1 MKKLSKIL
9 FIFTVLISASF
20 LFATEK
26 EAKGINID
34 RLLEK
39 MRVTIQTTGSPN
51 IGTFYREEPP
61 AVVMDIFDAV
71 NRIEPETVKPEMPPV
86 KRVIVTQWK
95 EEPKIVR
102 VEIELD
108 QLYRYRVG
116 REKDFVYLEITDEP
130 FEMLPEKKEEE
141 RTVSLD
147 VKNADIIDVLRMLA
161 TLFQVN
167 FVSSPEVKGTI
178 TMRLERVPFPNA
190 LDALLKAVECN
201 AVDLGGGVIMVKPR
215 KRDME
220 GELATRIYFLNDVEA
235 DDAKKTVERLLSEKG
250 KAELSY
256 RRVGE
261 GGGSK
266 RTSILVVN
274 DLPERLAKIDE
285 VMRELDKPSP
295 QITIEAKFIETT
307 LNADDVYGI
316 DWSIRAA
323 AVAEPP
329 EIGKEVSLPLMLN
342 EMLLGKITLAQM
354 SAALDIIRSRGK
366 AKLLAN
372 PKTLTLDNQTS
383 EITMGV
389 EIPILQ
395 VKVDPET
402 RERTYTWQE
411 RYIPIALAVTPHLT
425 DDGRINME
433 IKTRIEA
440 ITGWKISQEQELPIV
455 AKREA
460 KTQISVRDGEVI
472 VIGGLVKEQ
481 ETQSVTKVPIL
492 GDIPLLGS
500 LFTRRSTKK
509 EKNELIIF
517 IIPKVVAP
525 EG

>member
-1 MKKLSKIL
+1 MKKLKIL
-9 FIFTVLISASF
+9 IILSLIIFTSSLLAV
-20 LFATEK
+20 EK
-26 EAKGINID
+26 EVRRISID

-39 MRVTIQTTGSPN
+39 TRVTVQVTGSPN
-51 IGTFYREEPP
+51 IGTFYQEEPP

-71 NRIEPETVKPEMPPV
+71 NKIEPEMIMANVPPV
-86 KRVIVTQWK
+86 KRVVVTQWK
-95 EEPKIVR
+95 EEPKVVR
-102 VEIELD
+102 VVVQLD
-108 QLYRYRVG
+108 RLYRYQVQ
-116 REKDFVYLEITDEP
+116 REEGFVYLEITDEP
-130 FEMLPEKKEEE
+130 FEIIPEKKEEAK
-141 RTVSLD
+141 TVTLD

-178 TMRLERVPFPNA
+178 TLRLERVPFPIA
-190 LDALLKAVECN
+190 LDAILKAVECN

-215 KRDME
+215 KKDIE
-220 GELATRIYFLNDVEA
+220 GELVTRVYFLNDVEA
-235 DDAKKTVERLLSEKG
+235 DDAKKTIDRLLSEKG

-266 RTSILVVN
+266 RASILVVN
-274 DLPERLAKIDE
+274 DIPERIAKIDE
-285 VMRELDKPSP
+285 VMKELDKPSP

-307 LNADDVYGI
+307 MSADDIYGI
-316 DWSIRAA
+316 DWSIRTA

-329 EIGKEVSLPLMLN
+329 EIGKEVSLPIMLN
-342 EMLLGKITLAQM
+342 EMVLGKITFAQM

-372 PKTLTLDNQTS
+372 PKTLTLDNQTA
-383 EITMGV
+383 EVTMGV
-389 EIPILQ
+389 TVPILQ
-395 VKVDPET
+395 VKIDPET
-402 RERTYTWQE
+402 RERTYTWEE
-411 RYIPIALAVTPHLT
+411 RYVPIALSVTPHLT
-425 DDGRINME
+425 DDGRINLE
-433 IKTRIEA
+433 VKTRVEA
-440 ITGWKISQEQELPIV
+440 ITGWKTAQEQEMPIV

-492 GDIPLLGS
+492 GDLPLLGN
-500 LFTRRSTKK
+500 LFTHRSTKK

-517 IIPKVVAP
+517 IIPRVVPP

>member
-1 MKKLSKIL
+1 MKKLGKIL
-9 FIFTVLISASF
+9 FIFTLLFAASF
-20 LFATEK
+20 LWAIEK
-26 EAKGINID
+26 EVKRISID
-34 RLLEK
+34 RLLEGT
-39 MRVTIQTTGSPN
+39 RVTVQTIGSPN
-51 IGTFYREEPP
+51 IGTFYQEEPP

-71 NRIEPETVKPEMPPV
+71 NKIEPETMKSEIPPV
-86 KRVIVTQWK
+86 RKVIVKQWK

-102 VEIELD
+102 VTVELD
-108 QLYRYRVG
+108 RLYRYRVG
-116 REKDFVYLEITDEP
+116 REKDFIYLEITDEP
-130 FEMLPEKKEEE
+130 FEMRPEKKEEE
-141 RTVSLD
+141 KTVSLD

-161 TLFQVN
+161 SLFQVN

-178 TMRLERVPFPNA
+178 TMRLERVPFPIA
-190 LDALLKAVECN
+190 LDAILKAVECN

-215 KRDME
+215 KREME

-235 DDAKKTVERLLSEKG
+235 EDAKKTAERLLSEKG

-266 RTSILVVN
+266 RTSILVVT
-274 DLPERLAKIDE
+274 DIPERLAKIDE

-307 LNADDVYGI
+307 LNADDIYGV

-323 AVAEPP
+323 AITEPP
-329 EIGKEVSLPLMLN
+329 EIGKEAALPIMMN
-342 EMLLGKITLAQM
+342 EMVLGKITFAQM
-354 SAALDIIRSRGK
+354 SAALDLIRSRGK

-389 EIPILQ
+389 TIPILQ
-395 VKVDPET
+395 VKIDPET

-411 RYIPIALAVTPHLT
+411 RYIPIALSVTPHLT
-425 DDGRINME
+425 EDGRINME

-440 ITGWKISQEQELPIV
+440 ITGWKIAQEQELPIV

-460 KTQISVRDGEVI
+460 RTQISVRDGEVI

-492 GDIPLLGS
+492 GDIPLLGN
-500 LFTRRSTKK
+500 LFTHRSTKK

-517 IIPKVVAP
+517 IIPRVLPA

>member
-1 MKKLSKIL
+1 MKKLKIL
-9 FIFTVLISASF
+9 IILSLIIFTSSLLAV
-20 LFATEK
+20 EK
-26 EAKGINID
+26 EVRRISID

-39 MRVTIQTTGSPN
+39 TRVTVQVTGSPN
-51 IGTFYREEPP
+51 IGTFYQEEPP

-71 NRIEPETVKPEMPPV
+71 NKIEPETIMANVPPV
-86 KRVIVTQWK
+86 KRVVVTQWK
-95 EEPKIVR
+95 EEPKVVR
-102 VEIELD
+102 VVVQLD
-108 QLYRYRVG
+108 RLYRYQVQ
-116 REKDFVYLEITDEP
+116 REEGFVYLEITDEP
-130 FEMLPEKKEEE
+130 FEIIPEKKEEAK
-141 RTVSLD
+141 TVTLD

-178 TMRLERVPFPNA
+178 TLRLERVPFPIA
-190 LDALLKAVECN
+190 LDAILKAVECN

-215 KRDME
+215 KKDIE
-220 GELATRIYFLNDVEA
+220 GELVTRVYFLNDVEA
-235 DDAKKTVERLLSEKG
+235 DDAKKTIDRLLSEKG

-266 RTSILVVN
+266 RASILVVN
-274 DLPERLAKIDE
+274 DIPERIAKIDE
-285 VMRELDKPSP
+285 VMKELDKPSP

-307 LNADDVYGI
+307 MSADDIYGI
-316 DWSIRAA
+316 DWSIRTA

-329 EIGKEVSLPLMLN
+329 EIGKEVSLPIMLN
-342 EMLLGKITLAQM
+342 EMVLGKITFAQM

-372 PKTLTLDNQTS
+372 PKTLTLDNQTA
-383 EITMGV
+383 EVTMGV
-389 EIPILQ
+389 TVPILQ
-395 VKVDPET
+395 VKIDPET
-402 RERTYTWQE
+402 RERTYTWEE
-411 RYIPIALAVTPHLT
+411 RYVPIALSVTPHLT
-425 DDGRINME
+425 DDGRINLE
-433 IKTRIEA
+433 VKTRVEA
-440 ITGWKISQEQELPIV
+440 ITGWKTAQEQEMPIV

-492 GDIPLLGS
+492 GDLPLLGN
-500 LFTRRSTKK
+500 LFTHRSTKK

-517 IIPKVVAP
+517 IIPRVVPP